1 MKSFIRKVFK
11 VASGETVDL
20 EGVEL
25 WEVRWNSVNRC
36 FAGILRDWPS
46 VQVFTNKADANH
58 FAGQLKEAL
67 KLLENR
73 GFDDEIEVTKK

>member
-1 MKSFIRKVFK
+1 MNFIRKWLK
-11 VASGETVDL
+11 APSGDTVELET
-20 EGVEL
+20 VEL

-36 FAGILRDWPS
+36 YAGILRDKPS

-58 FAGQLKEAL
+58 FSDQLKEAL

-73 GFDDEIEVTKK
+73 GFDDEIEVIKK